1 MVLLVIDDDVEILN
15 SVVQDIKNIY
25 PTLNVVAYS
34 DYEKLM
40 RNLSMIDYQYVLSD
54 VFIGKTN
61 GIEVHNQISK
71 NGKIPVAYMSGADP
85 SEFDVYDAPHVYF
98 LKKPI
103 DKDKLKKALDKMI
116 NYDQTLKVKAAG
128 RESFVNLSEII
139 YLESDKRL
147 VHIVTENKIYNTYA
161 KLDEFD
167 FLSQKGF
174 VRIGKSTIVNK
185 AFIKEKTR
193 ETVILTNG
201 EEKLIS
207 RRYQKDIDDII

>member
-1 MVLLVIDDDVEILN
+1 MVLLVIDDDEQILN
-15 SVVQDIKNIY
+15 GVKEEIKELF

-34 DYEKLM
+34 DYDKLM
-40 RNLSMIDYQYVLSD
+40 KNLSMIDYQYVLSD

-61 GIEVHNQISK
+61 GIEVHNQLTK
-71 NGKIPVAYMSGADP
+71 NGKVPIVYMSGADP

-98 LKKPI
+98 LPKPI
-103 DKDKLKKALDKMI
+103 VKEKLKKALDKML
-116 NYDQTLKVKAAG
+116 NYDQTLKIKASG
-128 RESFVNLSEII
+128 REIYVNLNEVI

-147 VHIVTENKIYNTYA
+147 VYIVAENKIYSTYA

-174 VRIGKSTIVNK
+174 IRIGKSTIVNK
-185 AFIKEKTR
+185 AFIKERKR
-193 ETVILTNG
+193 DAVILTNG

>member
-1 MVLLVIDDDVEILN
+1 
-15 SVVQDIKNIY
+15 
-25 PTLNVVAYS
+25 
-34 DYEKLM
+34 
-40 RNLSMIDYQYVLSD
+40 
-54 VFIGKTN
+54 
-61 GIEVHNQISK
+61 
-71 NGKIPVAYMSGADP
+71 
-85 SEFDVYDAPHVYF
+85 
-98 LKKPI
+98 
-103 DKDKLKKALDKMI
+103 MI
-116 NYDQTLKVKAAG
+116 NYDQMLKVKAAG

-193 ETVILTNG
+193 EAVILTNG